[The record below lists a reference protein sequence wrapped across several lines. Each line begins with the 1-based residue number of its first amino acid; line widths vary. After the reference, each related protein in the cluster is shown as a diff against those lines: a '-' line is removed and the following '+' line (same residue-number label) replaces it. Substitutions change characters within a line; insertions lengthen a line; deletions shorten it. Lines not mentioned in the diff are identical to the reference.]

1 MSLPVDLER
10 IAHRLGIVLIPY
22 DFPPSI
28 SGMAYVG
35 RRKFVLYN
43 QNHPLPRRRFTIAHE
58 IYHIEKH
65 MHDGKTSLNKG
76 NIEKE
81 ANAGAARI
89 LLPYRDLKAHLKDP
103 RWLYDLSA
111 LARKA
116 IVSPITLVR
125 RVHEIK
131 FASISLFELKLR
143 ENVLCVRR
151 LVGEPFSMPG
161 WTALLEGAR
170 GREFFL
176 KKNELLYR
184 FSNYGRAHLLY
195 VYPL

>member
-1 MSLPVDLER
+1 MSLPVDLEE
-10 IAHRLGIVLIPY
+10 IAHRLGIILIPY

-65 MHDGKTSLNKG
+65 MRDGKALLRKS
-76 NIEKE
+76 NIEDE
-81 ANAGAARI
+81 ANSGAAKI
-89 LLPYRDLKAHLKDP
+89 LLPYKELKIHLRNP
-103 RWLYDLSA
+103 QWFYDLSA

-125 RVHEIK
+125 RIHEIK

-143 ENVLCVRR
+143 ENALYVRR
-151 LVGEPFSMPG
+151 LVGEPFPMPG

-176 KKNELLYR
+176 KKNGLLYR